1 MEKSTNDELTDFE
14 KGKIVGA
21 RIGGMSV
28 SETAELCNVSARTV
42 MKVMSAYKNY
52 GFTASAQKKKTRKP
66 QKNTVANGKAARAK
80 VVPES
85 EVETQNPDEDM
96 DTPEPKTQEDE

>member
-1 MEKSTNDELTDFE
+1 MSELTDFE

-52 GFTASAQKKKTRKP
+52 GFAASAQKKKIRKP

-80 VVPES
+80 VVSES
-85 EVETQNPDEDM
+85 KVTTQNPDEDM
-96 DTPEPKTQEDE
+96 DTLEPKTQEDE

>member
-1 MEKSTNDELTDFE
+1 MSELTDFE

-52 GFTASAQKKKTRKP
+52 GFAASAQKKKYASHRKIQLLMEKRP
-66 QKNTVANGKAARAK
+66 GRKWFPSLRSQHKILMKTW
-80 VVPES
+80 
-85 EVETQNPDEDM
+85 THLNPR
-96 DTPEPKTQEDE
+96 PKKMSNLCYI